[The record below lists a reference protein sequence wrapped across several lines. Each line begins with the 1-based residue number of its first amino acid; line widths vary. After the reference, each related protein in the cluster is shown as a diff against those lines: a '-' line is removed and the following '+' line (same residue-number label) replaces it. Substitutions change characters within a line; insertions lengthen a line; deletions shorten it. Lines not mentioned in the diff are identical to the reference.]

1 MWTVWRVHKRGVIL
15 LQWGKH
21 PPTELDELFEFFE
34 TEVDPLP
41 ALFWKSSGRSL
52 TKSYAKN
59 GQNLPEFPNFLAF
72 FPEMFMPH
80 IAKRNARTILGSF
93 GQTQKFIRICGS
105 CLESAL
111 NNCLPFLKIYFH
123 FLSPRLTWFPLC
135 TPSETWS
142 ISSIWL
148 HHDHSRPSSWN
159 QVICFKLRDDCQYLP
174 LFVGRSIFRLMQML
188 CLFINNF

>member
-1 MWTVWRVHKRGVIL
+1 MI
-15 LQWGKH
+15 
-21 PPTELDELFEFFE
+21 FFTFSKQGRLSGIFFYE
-34 TEVDPLP
+34 KDPQ
-41 ALFWKSSGRSL
+41 KSVG
-52 TKSYAKN
+52 
-59 GQNLPEFPNFLAF
+59 P
-72 FPEMFMPH
+72 
-80 IAKRNARTILGSF
+80 
-93 GQTQKFIRICGS
+93 

-111 NNCLPFLKIYFH
+111 NNFLPFLKIYFH
-123 FLSPRLTWFPLC
+123 FLLPRLTWFPLC

-188 CLFINNF
+188 CLFKETTSKNISNQTFPVFRNRIK